1 MMSIALLVMQDTEDG
16 RAIVRAIQKDNDN
29 VKVTP
34 KPAMIQV
41 EREKEIVI
49 KAETVQ
55 EELGRDWD
63 VEEMQIELVSI
74 GGQIEETDD
83 EITVYWDN

>member
-1 MMSIALLVMQDTEDG
+1 MSIALLVMQDTEDG
-16 RAIVRAIQKDNDN
+16 RAIVRAIQKDNDD

-41 EREKEIVI
+41 EREKQIVI
-49 KAETVQ
+49 KSETVQ

-83 EITVYWDN
+83 EIIVYWDN

>member
-1 MMSIALLVMQDTEDG
+1 MSIALLVMQDTEDG

-83 EITVYWDN
+83 EIIVYWDN

>member
-1 MMSIALLVMQDTEDG
+1 MSIALLVMQDTEDG
-16 RAIVRAIQKDNDN
+16 RAIVRSIQKDNTD
-29 VKVTP
+29 VKITN

-41 EREKEIVI
+41 EREKEILI
-49 KAETVQ
+49 KASTVA

-74 GGQIEETDD
+74 GGQIDETDD
-83 EITVYWDN
+83 EIKVYWDN

>member
-1 MMSIALLVMQDTEDG
+1 MSIALLVMQDTEDG
-16 RAIVRAIQKDNDN
+16 RAIVRAIQKDNDG

-49 KAETVQ
+49 KAATVQ
-55 EELGRDWD
+55 DELGRDWD
-63 VEEMQIELVSI
+63 VEEMQLELVSI

>member
-1 MMSIALLVMQDTEDG
+1 MSIALLVLQDTEDG
-16 RAIVRAIQKDNDN
+16 RAIVRAIQADNKG
-29 VKVTP
+29 VKITP

-55 EELGRDWD
+55 EALGRDWD
-63 VEEMQIELVSI
+63 VEEMQLELVSI